1 MNKYDITP
9 KETVY
14 NGIQFRSLLEAKWAC
29 FFDLTGWQWQYEPME
44 INGRIPDFIIY
55 TKSKHYATNKII
67 VEIKPSTMI
76 DNQFKKNILSSY
88 ANEKCH
94 LLILDENPFSFDN
107 NEVLKL
113 GLMSQYNYYED
124 DTYQFIHTEIFDA
137 HMKCVND
144 FSNHDMGWDGMVYG
158 EVERKNFISKT
169 YKWEY
174 EDVIGNWR
182 KAQNYVRF
190 KSYNK

>member
-1 MNKYDITP
+1 MNKYDIKP

-67 VEIKPSTMI
+67 VEVKPSTMI
-76 DNQFKKNILSSY
+76 DDKFKQNILSSY

-94 LLILDENPFSFDN
+94 LLILDENPFYFDSD
-107 NEVLKL
+107 ELLKL
-113 GLMSQYNYYED
+113 GLMSQYNYYEND
-124 DTYQFIHTEIFDA
+124 PYEFRHNEIYSA
-137 HMKCVND
+137 LMKCVDD
-144 FSNHDMGWDGMVYG
+144 FSSDYMIFDGMIYG
-158 EVERKNFISKT
+158 QVERKNFLS
-169 YKWEY
+169 EY
-174 EDVIGNWR
+174 DKFECSFIIENWR
-182 KAQNYVRF
+182 KAQNYIRF